1 MRAILSDSG
10 GIMARYKDAVCKQCR
25 REGEKL
31 FLKGERCLSPKC
43 ALERR
48 PYPPGLHGRQAQF
61 RRKVSDYGLQLRA
74 KQKARRVYGVL
85 ERQFRR
91 YFREAER
98 RRGLTGTN
106 LLIILESRLDNV
118 VYRLGFAASRPQA
131 RQLVRHGH
139 FEVNGRKVNIPSY
152 LVQPGDIV
160 GVRPASRDRV
170 VFKETALD
178 LEHRAVP
185 DWLSRDEITMS
196 GRVVAHPERGDID
209 VTINE
214 QLIVEYYSR

>member
-1 MRAILSDSG
+1 
-10 GIMARYKDAVCKQCR
+10 MARYSDSVCKLCR

-61 RRKVSDYGLQLRA
+61 QRKVSDYGLQLRA
-74 KQKARRVYGVL
+74 KQKARRVYGIM

-106 LLIILESRLDNV
+106 LLILLETRLDNV
-118 VYRLGFAASRPQA
+118 VYRLGLALSRPQA

-139 FEVNGRKVNIPSY
+139 FEVNGRRVNIPSY
-152 LVQPGDIV
+152 LVQPGDV
-160 GVRPASRDRV
+160 VAVRRNSQDMIGFRDI
-170 VFKETALD
+170 ALD
-178 LEHRAVP
+178 LEHRSVP
-185 DWLSRDEITMS
+185 EWLSRDDETLS
-196 GRVVAHPERGDID
+196 GRVMALPTREDID

>member
-1 MRAILSDSG
+1 
-10 GIMARYKDAVCKQCR
+10 MARYNDAVCKQCR

-31 FLKGERCLSPKC
+31 FLKGERCLTPKC
-43 ALERR
+43 AIERR

-74 KQKARRVYGVL
+74 KQKAKRVYGVM

-106 LLIILESRLDNV
+106 LLVLLESRLDNV
-118 VYRLGFAASRPQA
+118 VYRLGLALSRPQA

-139 FEVNGRKVNIPSY
+139 FEVNGRKVDIPSY
-152 LVQPGDIV
+152 LVQAGDV
-160 GVRPASRDRV
+160 VAVRQSSRKLAGFR
-170 VFKETALD
+170 EIALD

-185 DWLSRDEITMS
+185 DWLSRDDETMS
-196 GRVVAHPERGDID
+196 GRVMAMPEREDID
-209 VTINE
+209 ITINE

>member
-1 MRAILSDSG
+1 
-10 GIMARYKDAVCKQCR
+10 MARYNDAVCKLCR

-61 RRKVSDYGLQLRA
+61 RRRKESDYALQLRA
-74 KQKARRVYGVL
+74 KQKAKRVYGVL

-98 RRGLTGTN
+98 QRGLTGTN

-139 FEVNGRKVNIPSY
+139 LEVNGRKVDIPSY
-152 LVQPGDIV
+152 LVKPGDV
-160 GVRPASRDRV
+160 VAVRPNSRQKTH
-170 VFKETALD
+170 FKDVGLD

-185 DWLSRDEITMS
+185 QWLSRDDPSMS
-196 GRVVAHPERGDID
+196 GHILALPERGDID
-209 VTINE
+209 ISFDE